1 MFLRLKNY
9 ISSNTGLLVR
19 LDDICENMNWEI
31 MYKLEDLFK
40 KYKDKTCFRSN
51 FK

>member
-31 MYKLEDLFK
+31 MYKLK
-40 KYKDKTCFRSN
+40 IYSKNIR
-51 FK
+51 